1 MEKKTPQQIL
11 EAAHRAALTIA
22 TARADLSDPE
32 QELVYDKVFVGLLEN
47 SIHTMSDS
55 ELLDVLAR

>member
-1 MEKKTPQQIL
+1 MI
-11 EAAHRAALTIA
+11 IA

-32 QELVYDKVFVGLLEN
+32 QELVYDRVFVSLLEN
-47 SIHTMSDS
+47 SIHTMSEG